1 VDIGNRTGWVSKVQ
15 ACVCEACFIHD
26 TSAQDSEMQLKL
38 ENEQN
43 SLENKINRLIIDK
56 RN

>member
-1 VDIGNRTGWVSKVQ
+1 VDIGNSTGWVSKVQ